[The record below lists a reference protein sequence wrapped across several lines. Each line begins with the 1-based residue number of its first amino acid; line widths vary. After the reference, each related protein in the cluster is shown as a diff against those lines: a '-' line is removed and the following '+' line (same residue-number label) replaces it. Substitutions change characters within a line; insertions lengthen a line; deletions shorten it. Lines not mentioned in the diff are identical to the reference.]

1 MRKALL
7 FSLIVFA
14 LPPAAAGHARH
25 EAARPKTPVLVEL
38 YTAQGC
44 ASCGAANAF
53 VGKLADQPG
62 VLPLT
67 FSVDYWDYLG
77 WADTFAKP
85 EFAERQKAYVAK
97 LALREP
103 YTPQVVVDGQ
113 AQATGSKTERVEKLV
128 KDAAKA
134 ARNPPDIH
142 FVGERRVYVGSARA
156 PRGGGDVWLV
166 RYDPRSQDVAVKAGD
181 NKGQTIAE
189 KNVVR
194 EVTRLGAWRGK
205 PAAFRL
211 PAASED
217 GLRTVV
223 IVQGA
228 KGGRVLGAAQP
239 KA

>member
-7 FSLIVFA
+7 FSLILLA
-14 LPPAAAGHARH
+14 LPPAAAGKTRH
-25 EAARPKTPVLVEL
+25 KPSPAPKAPVVVEL

-44 ASCGAANAF
+44 ASCGAANVF
-53 VGKLADQPG
+53 VGKLADQAG

-85 EFAERQKAYVAK
+85 EFVNRQKAYVAR

-113 AQATGSKTERVEKLV
+113 AEAAGSKTERINRLV
-128 KDAAKA
+128 RDAAKA
-134 ARNPPDIH
+134 ARTGPDIR
-142 FVGERRVYVGSARA
+142 FAGARVYVGSARA
-156 PRGGGDVWLV
+156 AKGGGDVWLV
-166 RYDPRSQDVAVKAGD
+166 RYDPRSQEVVVKAGD
-181 NKGQTIAE
+181 NKGQTLAE

-194 EVTRLGAWRGK
+194 EIVRLGSWKGR
-205 PAAFRL
+205 PTAFRL
-211 PAASED
+211 PPEPDD
-217 GLRTVV
+217 GLKTAV

-228 KGGRVLGAAQP
+228 RGGR
-239 KA
+239 